1 MEQVLRENQ
10 YGFRRNRSC
19 VDQIDALRTIMHNC
33 LEFTIPLCIN
43 FVDFKAAFDS
53 IRRDFIWTSMR
64 HYWLPEKYI
73 RIFQA
78 FFNGTMSAVRVNGE
92 LTDWFSVNSGTGQGD
107 IQGPPLFN
115 FCLNFAA
122 FMAETNKTISHGVVL
137 HKKSKGIENTAFFDS
152 LMMNKAAKKINV
164 LFLWFNYTK
173 TTQICVVFV

>member
-1 MEQVLRENQ
+1 
-10 YGFRRNRSC
+10 
-19 VDQIDALRTIMHNC
+19 MHK
-33 LEFTIPLCIN
+33 

-64 HYWLPEKYI
+64 HYGLPEKYI

-122 FMAETNKTISHGVVL
+122 FMAETNKAISHGVVL
-137 HKKSKGIENTAFFDS
+137 HKKSKGVGGSNPIFPHDTPKFGFGDGQKWGKSIWKERE
-152 LMMNKAAKKINV
+152 K
-164 LFLWFNYTK
+164 
-173 TTQICVVFV
+173 VFVLTNCCTLLLLFSAFLTRIFVYHDLVMTLSS